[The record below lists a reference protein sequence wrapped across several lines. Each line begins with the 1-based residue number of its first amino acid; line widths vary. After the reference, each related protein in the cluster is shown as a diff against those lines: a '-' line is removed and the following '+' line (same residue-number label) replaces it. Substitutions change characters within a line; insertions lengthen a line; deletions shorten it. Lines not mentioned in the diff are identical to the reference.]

1 MFMLS
6 EADKITTRLSCLSSL
21 DGRYY
26 DKTKELRPY
35 FSEYGFFKYRLNIEI
50 AYLYELLHFLID
62 NGKIKCDDIQSG
74 KFENIKIIATG
85 FSLSEC
91 IKIKNYEHSIN
102 HDVKAIEYYI
112 RDELEKYE
120 LSKFSSF
127 IHFGLTSQ
135 DINNT
140 AIPIMIKGCIENV
153 YSKYLNN
160 ILKIL
165 EKKINSW
172 KDVVIIS
179 KTHGQPATPTTFG
192 KEMRVF
198 HYRIM
203 KQFNLLKDIKYYGKM
218 GGATGNLNAH
228 ICAYPDINWKEFFSS
243 FLNKFELFH
252 NEYTTQIDNY
262 ENLSV
267 IFDNL
272 KRINTV
278 LIDLCQDIWLYIS
291 YEYLRLD
298 INPNEVGSSTMPHK
312 VNPINFENAEGNLMM
327 ANSIF
332 EFLSRKLPVSRLQ
345 RDLTDS
351 TVIRNIGTAF
361 GHTIISLSNIL
372 SGLNK
377 INVNKT
383 IIEFDT
389 AKYQIVLFEGIQT
402 ILRKH
407 NIVDAYEK
415 CKEFS
420 RKHDSINILDLEEFV
435 SNLDVNESVRKEI
448 ECMLDVNK
456 YIGNS
461 NMCDLTLHS

>member
-1 MFMLS
+1 MFMLN
-6 EADKITTRLSCLSSL
+6 EMDKITTQLACLSPL

-26 DKTKELRPY
+26 NKTKELRPY
-35 FSEYGFFKYRLNIEI
+35 FSEYGFFKYRLTVEI
-50 AYLYELLHFLID
+50 GYLYELLNFLMD
-62 NGKIKCDDIQSG
+62 NDKIQLGII
-74 KFENIKIIATG
+74 ENIKTIATG

-91 IKIKNYEHSIN
+91 IKIKKYEDSIN

-112 RDELEKYE
+112 QDELKKYD
-120 LSKFSSF
+120 LTKFSSF

-140 AIPIMIKGCIENV
+140 ALPMMIKGCIENV
-153 YSKYLNN
+153 YSKYLNT
-160 ILKIL
+160 ILKNL
-165 EKKINSW
+165 EKKITSW
-172 KDVVIIS
+172 KDVVMIS

-198 HYRIM
+198 HYRIT

-228 ICAYPDINWKEFFSS
+228 ICAYPDINWKTFFSS
-243 FLNKFELFH
+243 FLDKFGLFH

-272 KRINTV
+272 KRINTI
-278 LIDLCQDIWLYIS
+278 LIDFCQDVWLYIS

-312 VNPINFENAEGNLMM
+312 VNPINFENAEGNLLM
-327 ANSIF
+327 ANSIL
-332 EFLSRKLPVSRLQ
+332 EFLSRKLPISRLQ

-351 TVIRNIGTAF
+351 TLIRNIGTAF
-361 GHTIISLSNIL
+361 GYILISFYNIL
-372 SGLNK
+372 YGIDK
-377 INVNKT
+377 INVNKS
-383 IIEFDT
+383 IIEFDNV
-389 AKYQIVLFEGIQT
+389 KYQIVLIEGIQT
-402 ILRKH
+402 ILRKY

-435 SNLDVNESVRKEI
+435 SKLDIDERIKKEI
-448 ECMLDVNK
+448 ESMLDVYK

-461 NMCDLTLHS
+461 NECDKF

>member
-6 EADKITTRLSCLSSL
+6 DSEKITTQLSCLSPL

-26 DKTKELRPY
+26 NKTKELRPY
-35 FSEYGFFKYRLNIEI
+35 FSEYGFFKYRLNVEI
-50 AYLYELLHFLID
+50 GYLYELLSFLMD
-62 NGKIKCDDIQSG
+62 NNMIQSE
-74 KFENIKIIATG
+74 KIEDIKIIATG

-91 IKIKNYEHSIN
+91 IKIKKHEDSIN
-102 HDVKAIEYYI
+102 HDVKALEYYI
-112 RDELEKYE
+112 QDELEKYD

-140 AIPIMIKGCIENV
+140 ALPMMIKDCIENV
-153 YSKYLNN
+153 YSKYLNT
-160 ILKIL
+160 ILKSL
-165 EKKINSW
+165 EKKITSW
-172 KDVVIIS
+172 KDVVMIS

-198 HYRIM
+198 HYRIT

-228 ICAYPDINWKEFFSS
+228 ICAYPDINWKTFFSS
-243 FLNKFELFH
+243 FLDKFGLFH

-272 KRINTV
+272 KRINTI

-312 VNPINFENAEGNLMM
+312 VNPINFENAEGNLLM
-327 ANSIF
+327 ANSIL
-332 EFLSRKLPVSRLQ
+332 EFLSRKLPISRLQ

-361 GHTIISLSNIL
+361 GYILISFSNIL
-372 SGLNK
+372 SGIDK
-377 INVNKT
+377 INVNKS
-383 IIEFDT
+383 IIEFDNV
-389 AKYQIVLFEGIQT
+389 KYQIVLIEGIQT
-402 ILRKH
+402 ILRKY

-435 SNLDVNESVRKEI
+435 SKLDIDERIKKEI
-448 ECMLDVNK
+448 ESMLDVYK

-461 NMCDLTLHS
+461 NECDKF